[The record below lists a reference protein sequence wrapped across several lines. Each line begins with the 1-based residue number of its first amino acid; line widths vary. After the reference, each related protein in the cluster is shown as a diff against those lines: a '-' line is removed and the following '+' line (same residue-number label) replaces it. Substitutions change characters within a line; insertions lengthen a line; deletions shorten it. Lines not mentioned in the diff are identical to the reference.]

1 MNNQSIQPSYNI
13 IVYLEVLVR
22 FKKLILSSTLI
33 TFTLMTIAS
42 FFFPKY
48 YTSTARILTPQ
59 QDNGMMGLML
69 GQMGGGVASLA
80 SDILGSGSPAD
91 ISAGLLKSDT
101 IKDAII
107 NKYNLIELYGQ
118 KYRLD
123 TYKILDK
130 RTSVEVGKKD
140 GIISITVEDK
150 DPKRAAD
157 IVNSY
162 VDELG
167 KLSASLN
174 MTSAKSNSAY
184 LEQRISKAKLDLLKA
199 EDALRTF
206 QTNNKAIDVS
216 EQAKGV
222 IKGIADL
229 EAQLTSERVK
239 LSGLSRIYT
248 DASQEVKS
256 QKIII
261 TNLQKQVNKFE
272 GDKNTG
278 VMPGIATVPKLS
290 QHYLQLLRTLKVQEA
305 IVELLTKQY
314 EMTKLSVDKDISSL
328 QIIQKAKPSD
338 KKSRPKRS
346 LIIISSTSAAFLLSI
361 ITSFLVHYITQMNT
375 HDKERL
381 IFIFNAIIPYRKRS
395 DNA

>member
-1 MNNQSIQPSYNI
+1 MNNQNIQPSFNI

-22 FKKLILSSTLI
+22 FKRLIISSTLI

-69 GQMGGGVASLA
+69 GQMGGGVANLA

-91 ISAGLLKSDT
+91 ISAGLLKSET

-107 NKYNLIELYGQ
+107 NKYNLIELYEQ
-118 KYRLD
+118 KYRSD

-150 DPKRAAD
+150 DPQRAAD

-167 KLSASLN
+167 NLSNSLN
-174 MTSAKSNSAY
+174 MTSAKSNSVY

-199 EDALRTF
+199 EDDLRTF
-206 QTNNKAIDVS
+206 QSNNKAIDIS

-222 IKGIADL
+222 IKGIAEL

-248 DASQEVKS
+248 DASQEIKN

-261 TNLQKQVNKFE
+261 LNLQKQVNKFE
-272 GDKNTG
+272 GDKSTG

-314 EMTKLSVDKDISSL
+314 EMTKLSVDKDISTL

-361 ITSFLVHYITQMNT
+361 VTSFLIHFITQMNT

-381 IFIFNAIIPYRKRS
+381 VFIFNAIVPYRKRS
-395 DNA
+395 K